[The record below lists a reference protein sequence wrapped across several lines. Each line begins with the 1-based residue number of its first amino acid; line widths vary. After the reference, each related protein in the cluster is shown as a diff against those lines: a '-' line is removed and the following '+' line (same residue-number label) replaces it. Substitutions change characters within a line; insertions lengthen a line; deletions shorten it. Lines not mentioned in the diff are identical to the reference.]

1 MATVMMYVSIWP
13 QAAKNDQNSLNARRA
28 NDDEPP
34 ASGYIVVASAYEA
47 AVAAKISPAI
57 TKTTGVM
64 PSAKP
69 ATRPS
74 A

>member
-1 MATVMMYVSIWP
+1 MSIWP
-13 QAAKNDQNSLNARRA
+13 HAAKKDQNSLKALRA
-28 NDDEPP
+28 NDDDPP
-34 ASGYIVVASAYEA
+34 ASGNIVVASAYEA

-57 TKTTGVM
+57 RNTTGVS

>member
-1 MATVMMYVSIWP
+1 V
-13 QAAKNDQNSLNARRA
+13 
-28 NDDEPP
+28 
-34 ASGYIVVASAYEA
+34 A

-57 TKTTGVM
+57 RKTTGVI
-64 PSAKP
+64 PRAKI

>member
-1 MATVMMYVSIWP
+1 MSIWP
-13 QAAKNDQNSLNARRA
+13 QAAKKDQNSLKARRA
-28 NDDEPP
+28 NDDDPP
-34 ASGYIVVASAYEA
+34 ASGNIVVASAYEA

-57 TKTTGVM
+57 TNTTGVM
-64 PSAKP
+64 PSANP